1 MKLSD
6 LPNIGSLIEEQLD
19 DVEIDSVETLRAIG
33 AEEAWLRI
41 LAVDTSACMNRL
53 LALVGAV
60 QGVKKAQLSD
70 ERRAELKKFYRRHKG

>member
-6 LPNIGSLIEEQLD
+6 LPNIGSVIEEQLD

-41 LAVDTSACMNRL
+41 LAVDTGVHEPAFGAGGSSAGREEGPVIRRT
-53 LALVGAV
+53 AS
-60 QGVKKAQLSD
+60 GVEEILPA
-70 ERRAELKKFYRRHKG
+70 A